1 MGTIA
6 EAARRCS
13 VRHDWLFVTVSR
25 HRARSGWTDAADV
38 FGDAGADVTAE
49 VSMADLPGFAP
60 PSALGHAGTIRS
72 VRVGNSEVL
81 LLLGRA
87 HAYEG
92 HDLATVVHPVRT
104 AIAAGADTVILT
116 NAAAVSARTTRLVNR
131 C

>member
-1 MGTIA
+1 M
-6 EAARRCS
+6 
-13 VRHDWLFVTVSR
+13 
-25 HRARSGWTDAADV
+25 

-72 VRVGNSEVL
+72 VRVGNTEVL

-92 HDLATVVHPVRT
+92 HDLGTVVHPVRT
-104 AIAAGADTVILT
+104 AIAAAPTPSSSPMRP
-116 NAAAVSARTTRLVNR
+116 AVSARTTQWDNQ